1 MNIIYHIL
9 RTIYAQD
16 EKKNEIKPTSYG
28 IGLGVKF
35 HPHLSPLDEIP
46 SLIEY
51 ILSSHVFL

>member
-1 MNIIYHIL
+1 ML